1 MAKKIKD
8 TDYLFL
14 STRVRALETQM
25 LTRDRME
32 QMLEAK
38 VPEDAAAVLLD
49 CGYGDI
55 RPLTVTG
62 LNQAL
67 SAEQEKIYSE
77 LSFFAP
83 DPVLIDVFKVRYDYH
98 NAKVLLKSEA
108 MGVDGAALYSRSG
121 RFAPEKLQE
130 LYHEER
136 YSELPESF
144 GKALAEAK
152 SILARTAN
160 PQLADF
166 VLDRAMF
173 EEMLAAAK
181 ATDCPFLTGYVRL
194 LIDSSNLKSLVR
206 TGRMHKDADFLRQVL
221 LPDGNVDEDRLQAA
235 GDGEGL
241 TALFAHSPLEQAAAR
256 GAEALSGGSLTAFER
271 ACDNAVNTYLR
282 AAKLVSYGPEAVAAY
297 LAAVEGEITAVRM
310 ILTGKL
316 AGIAP
321 ETIRERLRDLYA

>member
-1 MAKKIKD
+1 MAKKKEA
-8 TDYLFL
+8 YLSL
-14 STRVRALETQM
+14 SAMLRAREPKLLNADRAGRM
-25 LTRDRME
+25 L
-32 QMLEAK
+32 
-38 VPEDAAAVLLD
+38 DAASFEEAAKLLTD
-49 CGYGDI
+49 CGYADLSQAGAGEI
-55 RPLTVTG
+55 EAALTQRR
-62 LNQAL
+62 NQILDELEQL
-67 SAEQEKIYSE
+67 SPERAIVDLFRIKY
-77 LSFFAP
+77 
-83 DPVLIDVFKVRYDYH
+83 DVH

-108 MGVDGAALYSRSG
+108 MGVDGTALYSRSG

>member
-1 MAKKIKD
+1 MAKKKEA
-8 TDYLFL
+8 YLSL
-14 STRVRALETQM
+14 SAMLRAREPKLLNADRAGRM
-25 LTRDRME
+25 L
-32 QMLEAK
+32 
-38 VPEDAAAVLLD
+38 DAASFEEAAKLLTD
-49 CGYGDI
+49 CGYADLSQAGAGEI
-55 RPLTVTG
+55 EAALTQRR
-62 LNQAL
+62 NQILDELEQL
-67 SAEQEKIYSE
+67 SPERAIVDLFRIKY
-77 LSFFAP
+77 
-83 DPVLIDVFKVRYDYH
+83 DVH

-194 LIDSSNLKSLVR
+194 LVDCSNLKSLVR
-206 TGRMHKDADFLRQVL
+206 TGRMHKDADFLREVL

-241 TALFAHSPLEQAAAR
+241 AALFAHSPLEQAAAR
-256 GAEALSGGSLTAFER
+256 GAEALSGGNLTAFER

-282 AAKLVSYGPEAVAAY
+282 AAKLVSYGSEAVAAY

>member
-1 MAKKIKD
+1 MAKKKEA
-8 TDYLFL
+8 YLSL
-14 STRVRALETQM
+14 SAMLRAREPKLLNADRAGRM
-25 LTRDRME
+25 L
-32 QMLEAK
+32 
-38 VPEDAAAVLLD
+38 DAASFEEAAKLLTD
-49 CGYGDI
+49 CGYADLSQAGAGEI
-55 RPLTVTG
+55 EAALTQRR
-62 LNQAL
+62 NQILDELEQL
-67 SAEQEKIYSE
+67 SPERAIVDLFRIKY
-77 LSFFAP
+77 
-83 DPVLIDVFKVRYDYH
+83 DVH

-108 MGVDGAALYSRSG
+108 MGVDGTALYSRSG

-194 LIDSSNLKSLVR
+194 LVDCSNLKSLVR

-221 LPDGNVDEDRLQAA
+221 LPGGNVDEDRLQAA

-241 TALFAHSPLEQAAAR
+241 AALFAHSPLEQAAAR

-282 AAKLVSYGPEAVAAY
+282 SAKLVSYGPEAVAAY

>member
-1 MAKKIKD
+1 MAKKKEA
-8 TDYLFL
+8 YLSL
-14 STRVRALETQM
+14 SAMLRAREPKLLNADRAGRM
-25 LTRDRME
+25 L
-32 QMLEAK
+32 
-38 VPEDAAAVLLD
+38 DAASFEEAAKLLTD
-49 CGYGDI
+49 CGYADLSQAGAGEI
-55 RPLTVTG
+55 EAALTQRR
-62 LNQAL
+62 NQILDELEQL
-67 SAEQEKIYSE
+67 SPERAIVDLFRIKY
-77 LSFFAP
+77 
-83 DPVLIDVFKVRYDYH
+83 DVH

-108 MGVDGAALYSRSG
+108 MGVDGTALYSRSG

-194 LIDSSNLKSLVR
+194 LVDCSNLKSLVR
-206 TGRMHKDADFLRQVL
+206 TMRMRKDADFLREVL
-221 LPDGNVDEDRLQAA
+221 IPGGSVDVDRLSTA
-235 GDGEGL
+235 GDAEGIS
-241 TALFAHSPLEQAAAR
+241 ALFAHSPLEQAAAR
-256 GAEALSGGSLTAFER
+256 GAEALSGGGMTAFER
-271 ACDNAVNTYLR
+271 ACDDAVNGYLR
-282 AAKLVSYGPEAVAAY
+282 QAKLVSYGPEAPVAY
-297 LAAVEGEITAVRM
+297 LAAVENEITAVRM
-310 ILTGKL
+310 ILTGRL

-321 ETIRERLRDLYA
+321 DTIRERLRELYA

>member
-1 MAKKIKD
+1 MAKKKEA
-8 TDYLFL
+8 YLSL
-14 STRVRALETQM
+14 SAMLRAREPKLLNADRAGRM
-25 LTRDRME
+25 L
-32 QMLEAK
+32 
-38 VPEDAAAVLLD
+38 DAASFEEAAKLLTD
-49 CGYGDI
+49 CGYADLSQAGAGEI
-55 RPLTVTG
+55 EAALTQRR
-62 LNQAL
+62 NQILDELEQL
-67 SAEQEKIYSE
+67 SPERAIVDLFRIKY
-77 LSFFAP
+77 
-83 DPVLIDVFKVRYDYH
+83 DVH

-194 LIDSSNLKSLVR
+194 LVDCSNLKSLVR
-206 TGRMHKDADFLRQVL
+206 TGRMHKDADFLREVL
-221 LPDGNVDEDRLQAA
+221 LPDGNVDEDRLQTA

-241 TALFAHSPLEQAAAR
+241 AALFAHSPLEQAAAR
-256 GAEALSGGSLTAFER
+256 GAEALSGGNLTAFER

>member
-1 MAKKIKD
+1 MAKKKEA
-8 TDYLFL
+8 YLSL
-14 STRVRALETQM
+14 SAMLRAREPKLLNADRAGRM
-25 LTRDRME
+25 L
-32 QMLEAK
+32 
-38 VPEDAAAVLLD
+38 DAASFEEAAKLLTD
-49 CGYGDI
+49 CGYADLSQAGAGEI
-55 RPLTVTG
+55 EAALTQRR
-62 LNQAL
+62 NQILDELEQL
-67 SAEQEKIYSE
+67 SPERAIVDLFRIKY
-77 LSFFAP
+77 
-83 DPVLIDVFKVRYDYH
+83 DVH

-108 MGVDGAALYSRSG
+108 MGVDGTALYSRSG
-121 RFAPEKLQE
+121 HFAPEKLQE

-194 LIDSSNLKSLVR
+194 LVDSSNLKSLVR

-221 LPDGNVDEDRLQAA
+221 LPGGNVDEDRLQTA

>member
-1 MAKKIKD
+1 MAKKKEA
-8 TDYLFL
+8 YLSL
-14 STRVRALETQM
+14 SAMLRAREPKLLNADRAGRM
-25 LTRDRME
+25 L
-32 QMLEAK
+32 
-38 VPEDAAAVLLD
+38 DAASFEEAAKLLTD
-49 CGYGDI
+49 CGYADLSQAGAGEI
-55 RPLTVTG
+55 EAALTQRR
-62 LNQAL
+62 NQILDELEQL
-67 SAEQEKIYSE
+67 SPERAIVDLFRIKY
-77 LSFFAP
+77 
-83 DPVLIDVFKVRYDYH
+83 DVH

-194 LIDSSNLKSLVR
+194 LVDCSNLKSLVR
-206 TGRMHKDADFLRQVL
+206 TGRMHKDADFLREVL

-241 TALFAHSPLEQAAAR
+241 AALFAHSPLEQAAAR

>member
-1 MAKKIKD
+1 MAKKKEA
-8 TDYLFL
+8 YLSL
-14 STRVRALETQM
+14 SAMLRAREPKLLNADRAGRM
-25 LTRDRME
+25 L
-32 QMLEAK
+32 
-38 VPEDAAAVLLD
+38 DAASFEEAAKLLTD
-49 CGYGDI
+49 CGYADLSQAGAGEI
-55 RPLTVTG
+55 EAALTQRR
-62 LNQAL
+62 NQILDELEQL
-67 SAEQEKIYSE
+67 SPERAIVDLFRIKY
-77 LSFFAP
+77 
-83 DPVLIDVFKVRYDYH
+83 DVH

-108 MGVDGAALYSRSG
+108 MGVDGTALYSRSG

-206 TGRMHKDADFLRQVL
+206 TGRMHKDADFLREVL
-221 LPDGNVDEDRLQAA
+221 LPGGNVDEDRLQTA

-271 ACDNAVNTYLR
+271 ACDNAVNAYLR
-282 AAKLVSYGPEAVAAY
+282 SAKLVSYGPEAVAAY

>member
-1 MAKKIKD
+1 MAKKKEA
-8 TDYLFL
+8 YLSL
-14 STRVRALETQM
+14 SAMLRAREPKLLNADRAGRM
-25 LTRDRME
+25 L
-32 QMLEAK
+32 
-38 VPEDAAAVLLD
+38 DAASFEEAAKLLTD
-49 CGYGDI
+49 CGYADLSQAGAGEI
-55 RPLTVTG
+55 EAALTQRR
-62 LNQAL
+62 NQILDELEQL
-67 SAEQEKIYSE
+67 SPERAIVDLFRIKY
-77 LSFFAP
+77 
-83 DPVLIDVFKVRYDYH
+83 DVH

-108 MGVDGAALYSRSG
+108 MGVDGTALYSRSG

-206 TGRMHKDADFLRQVL
+206 TGRMHKDTDFLREVL
-221 LPDGNVDEDRLQAA
+221 LPGGNVDEDRLQTA

-271 ACDNAVNTYLR
+271 ACDNAVNAYLR

>member
-1 MAKKIKD
+1 MAKKKEA
-8 TDYLFL
+8 YLSL
-14 STRVRALETQM
+14 SAMLRAREPKLLNADRAGRM
-25 LTRDRME
+25 L
-32 QMLEAK
+32 
-38 VPEDAAAVLLD
+38 DAASFEEAAKLLTD
-49 CGYGDI
+49 CGYADLSQAGAGEI
-55 RPLTVTG
+55 EAALTQRR
-62 LNQAL
+62 NQILDELEQL
-67 SAEQEKIYSE
+67 SPERAIVDLFRIKY
-77 LSFFAP
+77 
-83 DPVLIDVFKVRYDYH
+83 DVH

-108 MGVDGAALYSRSG
+108 MGVDGTALYSRSG

-136 YSELPESF
+136 YSELPECF

-221 LPDGNVDEDRLQAA
+221 LPGGNVDEDRLQAA

-241 TALFAHSPLEQAAAR
+241 AALFAHSPLEQAAVR

-271 ACDNAVNTYLR
+271 ACDNAVNAYLR
-282 AAKLVSYGPEAVAAY
+282 SAKLVSYGPEAVAAY

>member
-1 MAKKIKD
+1 MAKKKEA
-8 TDYLFL
+8 YLSL
-14 STRVRALETQM
+14 SAMLRAREPKLLNADRAGRM
-25 LTRDRME
+25 L
-32 QMLEAK
+32 
-38 VPEDAAAVLLD
+38 DAASFEEAAKLLTD
-49 CGYGDI
+49 CGYADLSQAGAGEI
-55 RPLTVTG
+55 EAALTQRR
-62 LNQAL
+62 NQILDELEQL
-67 SAEQEKIYSE
+67 SPERAIVDLFRIKY
-77 LSFFAP
+77 
-83 DPVLIDVFKVRYDYH
+83 DVH

-108 MGVDGAALYSRSG
+108 MGVDGTALYSRSG

-206 TGRMHKDADFLRQVL
+206 TGRMHKDADFLREVL

-241 TALFAHSPLEQAAAR
+241 AALFAHSPLEQAAAR

>member
-1 MAKKIKD
+1 MAKKKEA
-8 TDYLFL
+8 YLSL
-14 STRVRALETQM
+14 SAMLRAREPKLLNADRAGRM
-25 LTRDRME
+25 L
-32 QMLEAK
+32 
-38 VPEDAAAVLLD
+38 DAASFEEAAKLLTD
-49 CGYGDI
+49 CGYADLSQAGAGEI
-55 RPLTVTG
+55 ESALTQRR
-62 LNQAL
+62 NQILDELEQL
-67 SAEQEKIYSE
+67 SPERAIVDLFRIKY
-77 LSFFAP
+77 
-83 DPVLIDVFKVRYDYH
+83 DVH

-108 MGVDGAALYSRSG
+108 MGVDGTALYSRSG

-194 LIDSSNLKSLVR
+194 LVDCSNLKSLVR

-221 LPDGNVDEDRLQAA
+221 LPGGNVDEDRLQAA

-241 TALFAHSPLEQAAAR
+241 AALFAHSPLEQAAAR

-282 AAKLVSYGPEAVAAY
+282 SAKLVSYGPEAVAAY

>member
-1 MAKKIKD
+1 MAKKKEA
-8 TDYLFL
+8 YLSL
-14 STRVRALETQM
+14 SAMLRAREPKLLNADRAGRM
-25 LTRDRME
+25 L
-32 QMLEAK
+32 
-38 VPEDAAAVLLD
+38 DAASFEEAAKLLTD
-49 CGYGDI
+49 CGYADLSQAGAGEI
-55 RPLTVTG
+55 EAALTQRR
-62 LNQAL
+62 NQILDELEQL
-67 SAEQEKIYSE
+67 SPERAIVDLFRIKY
-77 LSFFAP
+77 
-83 DPVLIDVFKVRYDYH
+83 DVH

-108 MGVDGAALYSRSG
+108 MGVDGTALYSRSG

-206 TGRMHKDADFLRQVL
+206 TGRMHKDADFLREVL
-221 LPDGNVDEDRLQAA
+221 LPGGNVDEDRLQTA

-271 ACDNAVNTYLR
+271 ACDNAVNAYLR

>member
-1 MAKKIKD
+1 MAKKKEA
-8 TDYLFL
+8 YLSL
-14 STRVRALETQM
+14 SAMLRAREPKLLNADRAGRM
-25 LTRDRME
+25 L
-32 QMLEAK
+32 
-38 VPEDAAAVLLD
+38 DAASFEEAAKLLTD
-49 CGYGDI
+49 CGYADLSQAGAGEI
-55 RPLTVTG
+55 EAALTQRR
-62 LNQAL
+62 NQILDELEQL
-67 SAEQEKIYSE
+67 SPERAIVDLFRIKY
-77 LSFFAP
+77 
-83 DPVLIDVFKVRYDYH
+83 DVH

-108 MGVDGAALYSRSG
+108 MGVDGTALYSRSG

-136 YSELPESF
+136 YSELPECF

-194 LIDSSNLKSLVR
+194 LIDCSNLKSLVR
-206 TGRMHKDADFLRQVL
+206 TGRMHKDADFLREVL
-221 LPDGNVDEDRLQAA
+221 LPGGNVDEDRLQAA

-282 AAKLVSYGPEAVAAY
+282 SAKLVSYGPEAVAAY

>member
-1 MAKKIKD
+1 MAKKKEA
-8 TDYLFL
+8 YLSL
-14 STRVRALETQM
+14 SAMLRAREPKLLNADRAGRM
-25 LTRDRME
+25 L
-32 QMLEAK
+32 
-38 VPEDAAAVLLD
+38 DAASFEEAAKLLTD
-49 CGYGDI
+49 CGYADLSQAGAGEI
-55 RPLTVTG
+55 EAALTQRR
-62 LNQAL
+62 NQILDELEQL
-67 SAEQEKIYSE
+67 SPERAIVDLFRIKY
-77 LSFFAP
+77 
-83 DPVLIDVFKVRYDYH
+83 DVH

-144 GKALAEAK
+144 GKALAEAT

>member
-1 MAKKIKD
+1 MAKKKEA
-8 TDYLFL
+8 YLSL
-14 STRVRALETQM
+14 SAMLRAREPKLLNADRAGRM
-25 LTRDRME
+25 L
-32 QMLEAK
+32 
-38 VPEDAAAVLLD
+38 DAASFEEAAKLLTD
-49 CGYGDI
+49 CGYADLSQAGAGEI
-55 RPLTVTG
+55 EAALTQRR
-62 LNQAL
+62 NQILDELEQL
-67 SAEQEKIYSE
+67 SPERAIVDLFRIKY
-77 LSFFAP
+77 
-83 DPVLIDVFKVRYDYH
+83 DVH

-108 MGVDGAALYSRSG
+108 MGVDGTALYSRSG

-194 LIDSSNLKSLVR
+194 LVDCSNLKSLVR

-221 LPDGNVDEDRLQAA
+221 LPGGNVDEDRLQAA

-282 AAKLVSYGPEAVAAY
+282 SAKLVSYGPEAVAAY

>member
-1 MAKKIKD
+1 MAKKKEA
-8 TDYLFL
+8 YLSL
-14 STRVRALETQM
+14 SAMLRAREPKLLNADRAGRM
-25 LTRDRME
+25 L
-32 QMLEAK
+32 
-38 VPEDAAAVLLD
+38 DAASFEEAAKLLTD
-49 CGYGDI
+49 CGYADLSQAGAGEI
-55 RPLTVTG
+55 EAALTQRR
-62 LNQAL
+62 NQILDELEQL
-67 SAEQEKIYSE
+67 SPERAIVDLFRIKY
-77 LSFFAP
+77 
-83 DPVLIDVFKVRYDYH
+83 DVH

-108 MGVDGAALYSRSG
+108 MGVDGTALYSRSG

-194 LIDSSNLKSLVR
+194 LIDCSNLKSLVR

-221 LPDGNVDEDRLQAA
+221 LPGGNVDEDRLQAA

-282 AAKLVSYGPEAVAAY
+282 SAKLVSYGPEAVAAY

>member
-1 MAKKIKD
+1 MAKKKEA
-8 TDYLFL
+8 YLSL
-14 STRVRALETQM
+14 SAMLRAREPKLLNADRAGRM
-25 LTRDRME
+25 L
-32 QMLEAK
+32 
-38 VPEDAAAVLLD
+38 DAASFEEAAKLLTD
-49 CGYGDI
+49 CGYADLSQAGAGEI
-55 RPLTVTG
+55 EAALTQRR
-62 LNQAL
+62 NQILDELEQL
-67 SAEQEKIYSE
+67 SPERAIVDLFRIKY
-77 LSFFAP
+77 
-83 DPVLIDVFKVRYDYH
+83 DVH

-108 MGVDGAALYSRSG
+108 MGVDGTALYSRSG

-194 LIDSSNLKSLVR
+194 LIDCSNLKSLVR
-206 TGRMHKDADFLRQVL
+206 TGRMHKDADFLREVL
-221 LPDGNVDEDRLQAA
+221 LPGGNVDEDRLQAA

-282 AAKLVSYGPEAVAAY
+282 SAKLVSYGPEAVAAY